1 MPIMKLTA
9 IFFSSAL
16 LATAS
21 AFAESADPCA
31 TQRNTIEINECAAAK
46 LAAKDKELNAAYDML
61 LKSLAPKHKEDTTD
75 YAAIKEK
82 LVEAQ
87 RDWIKFRDNDCDAR
101 YRLNAGGT
109 IRGLVSLNC
118 KIEHTELRTKQLRR
132 WSQL

>member
-16 LATAS
+16 LATTT
-21 AFAESADPCA
+21 AFAAESDPCA

-46 LAAKDKELNAAYDML
+46 LAAKDKELNAAYDKL
-61 LKSLAPKHKEDTTD
+61 LKTLAPKYKEDTTD
-75 YAAIKEK
+75 YAAITEK

-87 RDWIKFRDNDCDAR
+87 RDWIKFRDNDCDAK

-118 KIEHTELRTKQLRR
+118 RIEHTELRTKQLRR